1 MDDSVTRFQEYR
13 ERLYGL
19 LKYRADATFNL
30 LDSLSGRQSAQ
41 SVVELSLEAPFER
54 RHSSL
59 YDAIDNFAHGVS
71 SSERLKKGLERIR
84 ILAPMLPTPKR
95 RPFWVIAVDAT
106 PAPRAFSRT
115 LADRSIVYRWWG
127 TATR

>member
-13 ERLYGL
+13 ERLHGL

-54 RHSSL
+54 RQGAFPKNDL
-59 YDAIDNFAHGVS
+59 
-71 SSERLKKGLERIR
+71 RLER
-84 ILAPMLPTPKR
+84 
-95 RPFWVIAVDAT
+95 
-106 PAPRAFSRT
+106 
-115 LADRSIVYRWWG
+115 
-127 TATR
+127 

>member
-13 ERLYGL
+13 ERLHGL

-54 RHSSL
+54 
-59 YDAIDNFAHGVS
+59 
-71 SSERLKKGLERIR
+71 LEFGQRG
-84 ILAPMLPTPKR
+84 P
-95 RPFWVIAVDAT
+95 
-106 PAPRAFSRT
+106 
-115 LADRSIVYRWWG
+115 
-127 TATR
+127 